1 LFNLNR
7 NIDGA
12 ALDVQT
18 ALTIAQR
25 AERGYRRDRVDAR
38 DRRHLPLDR
47 GGVVKTGRRM
57 QSSDKFMS
65 RPLPLSRARK
75 PATRR

>member
-18 ALTIAQR
+18 ALTVTPTDAWDFRAYYSQMR
-25 AERGYRRDRVDAR
+25 QAERSAKRV
-38 DRRHLPLDR
+38 
-47 GGVVKTGRRM
+47 
-57 QSSDKFMS
+57 
-65 RPLPLSRARK
+65 
-75 PATRR
+75 ATC